1 MPVRPSQLNGKSF
14 DGQPVGAEVADGG
27 GTPEEHGRNGSV
39 APQPSPWRHPC
50 HLGGEAGSCAED
62 RSGQRDHGRE
72 TVEIVAPAVEP
83 ADEAAEG
90 LFTSWSIVNEPGPR
104 GSQQTVGRRASPAVL
119 LSTIT

>member
-1 MPVRPSQLNGKSF
+1 VNAQPF

-27 GTPEEHGRNGSV
+27 GTPEGHGRNGSL
-39 APQPSPWRHPC
+39 APQSRRWRHAC
-50 HLGGEAGSCAED
+50 HLGGEANGYDAD
-62 RSGQRDHGRE
+62 RGGQRDHGRE

-90 LFTSWSIVNEPGPR
+90 LFTSWSIVNEPWPR
-104 GSQQTVGRRASPAVL
+104 GSQQTVGRRAAPAVL